1 MTYSEVREFVKP
13 TSSRKRGHQVRD
25 GITIP
30 QQKTVTQNCSCLQ
43 ELQGQ
48 KNGKDPKEKQVQWQG
63 QIGLQLQGRHQRL
76 PLLLRQWC
84 TYKRGPI
91 MTAPG
96 KTQQALERVR
106 CRYLCP
112 IIDKS
117 CWHLWLNWEK
127 AERSWGGDWPYRRAE
142 VSTNLDPQNLS
153 KTRPPVRQHTPADM
167 KHSTYTAEECWV
179 YTQSEKMC
187 LILKRLEELGNGD
200 VFYDKGEGGKVGTS
214 LWRQKE
220 EVWDMEQSVGWLGGI

>member
-1 MTYSEVREFVKP
+1 
-13 TSSRKRGHQVRD
+13 
-25 GITIP
+25 
-30 QQKTVTQNCSCLQ
+30 
-43 ELQGQ
+43 
-48 KNGKDPKEKQVQWQG
+48 
-63 QIGLQLQGRHQRL
+63 
-76 PLLLRQWC
+76 
-84 TYKRGPI
+84 

-96 KTQQALERVR
+96 KTEQALERVR

-142 VSTNLDPQNLS
+142 VSTNLDPQDLS
-153 KTRPPVRQHTPADM
+153 KNRPPVRQHTPADM

-200 VFYDKGEGGKVGTS
+200 VFYDRGEGGKVGTS